1 MLDFRACAVLRY
13 ARADHAQTADP
24 ARSRHHNR
32 AHRATADCRG
42 IPATDSHIHR
52 DQPRQMGEGGVM
64 SEMQFLIAD
73 EIDELLRDP
82 LTQRDPDYVR
92 ALKWFV
98 RRLRAA

>member
-1 MLDFRACAVLRY
+1 V
-13 ARADHAQTADP
+13 
-24 ARSRHHNR
+24 
-32 AHRATADCRG
+32 
-42 IPATDSHIHR
+42 
-52 DQPRQMGEGGVM
+52 GEGGVM